1 MKLKQVVIFAVLCIC
16 AIIGMTI
23 YIERSKNCLK
33 QSVYTVDINRQIQD
47 IERSWN
53 DYKLKN
59 NELVDKTTKYDY
71 CLIDSNNMVLEYTDA
86 DVADNVQTATSRFD
100 IIRNIEVD
108 GDVVGYLIIKNDL
121 RSRYNNK
128 IDNIALFA
136 VCICGVMLLIFIL
149 GYWYMNSRMIKPFDK
164 LKKYATRIASGDL
177 DVPLDMDRNHIFG
190 EFTESFD
197 IMREELLRAREVERK
212 ADKSKKELVA
222 QLSHDIKTPVASIKA
237 MTDVLSLGDLN
248 DEERK
253 TIKSIDEKA
262 DKIDSLI
269 SNLFHATLEELEELN
284 VTIGEVSSKELLSI
298 LEESD
303 YLDKVVDENGES
315 IKEYGEKIKIDGISP
330 IKDSIVTVDKLR
342 ISQVFSN
349 IITNSYKY
357 AASEIVLKSEYKDN
371 YLYVELTDKGNGV
384 NPDELDSI
392 MEKFKRGSNAKGK
405 DGSGLGLFISKYLM
419 EKMDGSMEC
428 ENAIDESTGEIV
440 GFRVKLYMKLA

>member
-1 MKLKQVVIFAVLCIC
+1 MKIKQVVIFAVLCIC

-23 YIERSKNCLK
+23 YIEQSKSCLK

-47 IERSWN
+47 IERSWDN
-53 DYKLKN
+53 YKNKN
-59 NELVDKTTKYDY
+59 NELIDKTTKYDY
-71 CLIDSNNMVLEYTDA
+71 CIIDSNHMVLEYTDA
-86 DVADNVQTATSRFD
+86 DVANNIQTATSRFD
-100 IIRNIEVD
+100 VVRNIEVD
-108 GDVVGYLIIKNDL
+108 DEVVGYLIIKNDL
-121 RSRYNNK
+121 RDRYNSK
-128 IDNIALFA
+128 IDSIALFA
-136 VCICGVMLLIFIL
+136 VCICGAMLIVFLAGFYYI
-149 GYWYMNSRMIKPFDK
+149 NSRMLKPFDK

-177 DVPLDMDRNHIFG
+177 AVPLDMDRNHIFG

-197 IMREELLRAREVERK
+197 IMREELLKAREIEKK
-212 ADKSKKELVA
+212 ADASKKELVA

-284 VTIGEVSSKELLSI
+284 VTVGEVSSKELLSI

-303 YLDKVVDENGES
+303 YLDKVVDEKGNS
-315 IKEYGEKIKIDGISP
+315 IKEEGFLP
-330 IKDSIVTVDKLR
+330 IKDSIVNVDKLR

-357 AASEIVLKSEYKDN
+357 AASQIVLKSEYKEGF
-371 YLYVELTDKGNGV
+371 LLVELTDKGKGV

-392 MEKFKRGSNAKGK
+392 MEKFSRGTNAKGK

-419 EKMDGSMEC
+419 EKMDGSIEC
-428 ENAIDESTGEIV
+428 ENVVDEKTNEV
-440 GFRVKLYMKLA
+440 AGFRVKLYMKLS

>member
-1 MKLKQVVIFAVLCIC
+1 MKLKQVMIFAVLCIC

-23 YIERSKNCLK
+23 YIEQSKNCLK

-47 IERSWN
+47 IERSWD
-53 DYKLKN
+53 DYKNKN

-71 CLIDSNNMVLEYTDA
+71 CVIDSNNLVLEYTDA
-86 DVADNVQTATSRFD
+86 DVANNIQTATSRFD
-100 IIRNIEVD
+100 VVRNIEVD
-108 GDVVGYLIIKNDL
+108 DEVVGYLIIKNDL

-136 VCICGVMLLIFIL
+136 ACICGAMLIVFIA
-149 GYWYMNSRMIKPFDK
+149 GFWYINSRMLKPFDK

-197 IMREELLRAREVERK
+197 IMREELLKAREIEKK

-284 VTIGEVSSKELLSI
+284 VTVGEVSSKELLSI

-303 YLDKVVDENGES
+303 YLDKVVDENGSS
-315 IKEYGEKIKIDGISP
+315 IKEEGISP
-330 IKDSIVTVDKLR
+330 IKDSIVNVDKLR

-357 AASEIVLKSEYKDN
+357 AASQIVLKSEYKEGF
-371 YLYVELTDKGNGV
+371 LLVELTDKGKGV

-392 MEKFKRGSNAKGK
+392 MEKFSRGTNAKGK

-419 EKMDGSMEC
+419 EKMDGSIEC
-428 ENAIDESTGEIV
+428 ENAVDESTGEV
-440 GFRVKLYMKLA
+440 AGFRVKLYMKLA